1 MREGFRSI
9 YVDKIPVD
17 AYPPDLQCNGCL
29 EDLHPIGARGTPD
42 VHCQTFGV
50 STVTGP
56 SFGLIV
62 FFGTIS
68 TIEDEGDP
76 SLLAEIIQEVKKV
89 LIHVF
94 NGAGRI
100 ASLEFFG
107 LKILTC
113 LHGIQNRFEFS
124 C

>member
-1 MREGFRSI
+1 M
-9 YVDKIPVD
+9 DKIPVD
-17 AYPPDLQCNGCL
+17 AYPPNAQCNGCS

-42 VHCQTFGV
+42 VHCQTLSV
-50 STVTGP
+50 STVAGP

-62 FFGTIS
+62 FLGTIS
-68 TIEDEGDP
+68 AREDEGNACLFP
-76 SLLAEIIQEVKKV
+76 EVIQEIEKV
-89 LIHVF
+89 LVHVF
-94 NGAGRI
+94 DGAGRI

-113 LHGIQNRFEFS
+113 LHGIQNLFEFS

>member
-1 MREGFRSI
+1 M
-9 YVDKIPVD
+9 DKIPID
-17 AYPPDLQCNGCL
+17 AYPPDPQCNGCL

-50 STVTGP
+50 STVAGP
-56 SFGLIV
+56 TFCLIV

-68 TIEDEGDP
+68 TIEDEGDAC
-76 SLLAEIIQEVKKV
+76 LFTEVIQEIEEV
-89 LIHVF
+89 LVHVF
-94 NGAGRI
+94 DGARRI

-113 LHGIQNRFEFS
+113 LHGIQNLFEFS

>member
-1 MREGFRSI
+1 M
-9 YVDKIPVD
+9 DKIPVD
-17 AYPPDLQCNGCL
+17 AYPPDPQCNGCL

-50 STVTGP
+50 STVAGP
-56 SFGLIV
+56 TFGLIV

-68 TIEDEGDP
+68 AIEDEGDAC
-76 SLLAEIIQEVKKV
+76 LFTEVVQEIEKV
-89 LIHVF
+89 LVHVF
-94 NGAGRI
+94 DGAGRI

-113 LHGIQNRFEFS
+113 LHGIQNLFESS

>member
-1 MREGFRSI
+1 MDE
-9 YVDKIPVD
+9 IPVD

-29 EDLHPIGARGTPD
+29 EDLHPIGARGTSD

-68 TIEDEGDP
+68 AIEDEGDACLFP
-76 SLLAEIIQEVKKV
+76 EVIQEIEKALVH
-89 LIHVF
+89 IF
-94 NGAGRI
+94 YGAGRI

-113 LHGIQNRFEFS
+113 LHDIQSLFEFS